1 MTDFV
6 KTLCAALLLALGL
19 PSPAAA
25 QMCSDGEVLI
35 VSSKPDGSSG
45 RDLAVNTAFNGPD
58 GQSYY
63 DQFVASGAFA
73 QGGMF
78 HGFRPVSVTAPFGE
92 FTLTILGYLDLDVN
106 SYGAQ
111 LLRCPSAKKLSANS
125 WRRYCED
132 DRFVPAINVL
142 SGKAVRPFDMA
153 RLPIDPLRCSAPSR
167 FGDPAFA
174 VRAGFTHWAPMDS
187 DVSGFQSAYY
197 INPDWRTSAGDLAEL
212 HFSGT
217 TRHEGNS
224 TAKVWPYS
232 QNDILIMLAV
242 TSGDQPITGF
252 DGVTLRAA
260 NGGKDL
266 ETFYST
272 TTDEYK
278 VWQYSGEKRCGVK
291 RLGYTSNDRAPSC
304 GHECFLTRA
313 DLDAY
318 RNQVSCINGN
328 ARWIVISIAGALFQK
343 HPLPPA
349 DRGASQVRKEMD
361 VIQRKEEAARKRN
374 GELTLTETV
383 ERAGSLAVH
392 VRWKGSDHVTIPIDD
407 HFRTSLWNPEK

>member
-6 KTLCAALLLALGL
+6 KTLCAALLLAFCFA
-19 PSPAAA
+19 SPAAA

-35 VSSKPDGSSG
+35 VSSKPDGTSG
-45 RDLAVNTAFNGPD
+45 RDLAVNAAFNGPD

-63 DQFVASGAFA
+63 DQFATSNAFT
-73 QGGMF
+73 QGGVF
-78 HGFRPVSVTAPFGE
+78 HGFRPVSVAVPFGE
-92 FTLTILGYLDLDVN
+92 FTRVITGN
-106 SYGAQ
+106 SNLFRYGAQ
-111 LLRCPSAKKLSANS
+111 LLRCPSAKKLSAES
-125 WRRYCED
+125 WRRYCEY
-132 DRFVPAINVL
+132 DRLVPTIHVL

-153 RLPIDPLRCSAPSR
+153 RLPIDPLHCSAPSR
-167 FGDPAFA
+167 LGDPDFA
-174 VRAGFTHWAPMDS
+174 VRAGYTHWAPTES
-187 DVSGFQSAYY
+187 EVSGYQSAYY
-197 INPDWRTSAGDLAEL
+197 IDPNWQTGAGVLAEL
-212 HFSGT
+212 YYSGT

-224 TAKVWPYS
+224 SARVWPYS
-232 QNDILIMLAV
+232 QNDIMIILAL
-242 TSGDQPITGF
+242 TSGDEPITGF
-252 DGVTLRAA
+252 GGVTLRAA

-272 TTDEYK
+272 TTDDYK
-278 VWQYSGEKRCGVK
+278 LYQYSGEKRCGVK
-291 RLGYTSNDRAPSC
+291 RLGYMSNDKAPSC

-328 ARWIVISIAGALFQK
+328 ARWILVSLAGALFQK

-374 GELTLTETV
+374 DELTLTEKV
-383 ERAGSLAVH
+383 ERAGSLAIH
-392 VRWKGSDHVTIPIDD
+392 VKWKGSDHVTIPIDD
-407 HFRTSLWNPEK
+407 HFRTALWNPEK